1 MLHLDI
7 IFTQIY
13 YQNLR
18 SIEKSDFK
26 SKNVI
31 PSIISIGVYIMTYL
45 LTKHLWH
52 RFQFLEWFLFYLEVS
67 ISVKIDY

>member
-45 LTKHLWH
+45 LTKHL
-52 RFQFLEWFLFYLEVS
+52 
-67 ISVKIDY
+67 